1 MYYELALIS
10 VAIAGGYWGWFFI
23 RQHATRLY
31 GVMLLA
37 SGVLSC
43 LGLLGRKESID
54 ALGVPGAIGVGA
66 GTCLLILGPMVRGLA
81 RRAVGAERFGI
92 ANKLL
97 TIADVLA
104 PGSGVRE
111 EKTLLGAM
119 QQIRDGNIEHTV
131 DALQHA
137 KRMAPDDA
145 RIAIDERIAMLY
157 LAAHRWD
164 EAIDHA
170 EQHLFGAM
178 PTEEPGPHVAL
189 RRALGVTPP
198 VWVELMGAYGYRGDL
213 EKSARMLSR
222 LEDACVGRDD
232 SAMWLHRG
240 RLMFLALA
248 GRPDAVRT
256 LVEPKRARHM
266 TSSARAYWVAVAHE
280 RHGDV
285 QAAEAGYAK
294 ARALTRG
301 RPRVLLDRAFER
313 LQKSRGGVELG
324 DTARELVARVE
335 AAPPPQVVSR
345 PEPRGMLAT
354 QILAVSLIAP
364 ALLIR
369 ILLGASTDVGVL
381 MRSGALVRGLVH
393 GEPWRLVSC
402 IFIHVGTVHLVV
414 NVLGLW
420 FLGRLAE
427 GLFGRWRL
435 LAIFALSG
443 LVGSLASWLASPA
456 GMSAGASGAIFGVL
470 GALFVEM
477 TWQRKRYR
485 GAWSRG
491 IWGSLALVT
500 VAQIAI
506 GFFYPVT
513 DQWAHAGGLVSGAL
527 LGIVMSPHLRAAKI
541 LEHVARVVAIAFGL
555 AAAAAAVMVVQT
567 SVVDSLSRGPVV
579 TKTLGSVQVH
589 APARWTAALD
599 ELSDPDQLVMLAARR
614 ANGDLASGLAELGK
628 SEAEHARALGFDSV
642 KPAAERLVPLPAG
655 GWQGS
660 ELELEATDALGA
672 RQRFRLVVAGRP
684 DGGGIVVAA
693 LYLPESIARA
703 APSYFMDM
711 LGSVR

>member
-31 GVMLLA
+31 GLMLLG

-43 LGLLGRKESID
+43 LGLLGRKESIG

-66 GTCLLILGPMVRGLA
+66 GTCLLILGPLVRGLA
-81 RRAVGAERFGI
+81 RRAAQAERFRI
-92 ANKLL
+92 ADKLL

-111 EKTLLGAM
+111 EKSLLGAM

-131 DALQHA
+131 GALEHA

-145 RIAIDERIAMLY
+145 KIAIDERIAMLY

-164 EAIDHA
+164 EAIQHA
-170 EQHLFGAM
+170 EAHVFGAL
-178 PTEEPGPHVAL
+178 PVEEPGPHVAL

-198 VWVELMGAYGYRGDL
+198 LWVELLGAYGYVGDL
-213 EKSARMLSR
+213 EKCGRMLAR
-222 LEDACVGRDD
+222 LEEACAGTDD
-232 SAMWLHRG
+232 SALWLHRG

-248 GRPDAVRT
+248 GRPDAVRV

-285 QAAEAGYAK
+285 QAAEAGYSK

-313 LQKSRGGVELG
+313 LQSARRSGVELG
-324 DTARELVARVE
+324 DTAKELVARVE
-335 AAPPPQVVSR
+335 AAPPPEVAARAR
-345 PEPRGMLAT
+345 PPGMLAT
-354 QILAVSLIAP
+354 QILSAALIVP
-364 ALLIR
+364 ALVISLFV
-369 ILLGASTDVGVL
+369 GPATDVGVL
-381 MRSGALVRGLVH
+381 VRSGALVRGLVAA
-393 GEPWRLVSC
+393 EPWRLVSC

-435 LAIFALSG
+435 VAIFAVSG
-443 LVGSLASWLASPA
+443 LVGSLASWQASPA

-470 GALFVEM
+470 GALLVEL

-500 VAQIAI
+500 VAQVAV

-513 DQWAHAGGLVSGAL
+513 DQWAHGGGLVAGAV
-527 LGIVMSPHLRAAKI
+527 LGFVLSPHLRAANVM
-541 LEHVARVVAIAFGL
+541 LHVARVLAIAFGV
-555 AAAAAAVMVVQT
+555 AVVGTAVMVAET
-567 SVVDSLSRGPVV
+567 SIADTLSHGPLV
-579 TKTLGSVQVH
+579 TKSLGGVTIR
-589 APARWTAALD
+589 APESWKASDD
-599 ELSDPDQLVMLAARR
+599 ELTDPDQLVVLAARHGD
-614 ANGDLASGLAELGK
+614 GDLTRSLEGLTASELGHTH
-628 SEAEHARALGFDSV
+628 SLGFDSA
-642 KPAAERLVPLPAG
+642 KLATERLLPLPAG
-655 GWQGS
+655 WQGN
-660 ELELEATDALGA
+660 EFTLAATDTLGA
-672 RQRFRLVVAGRP
+672 HQHFRLLVAGRP
-684 DGGGIVVAA
+684 AASGISLIA
-693 LYLPESIARA
+693 LYVPETLART
-703 APSYFMDM
+703 APTYFADM
-711 LGSVR
+711 VGSVR